1 MAGKSHQMDSL
12 DIHAQAH
19 AALHARAR
27 EQGVNKIVYRIA
39 RSLLVPFFRVYFRM
53 QSIGI
58 DHIPEEGGAIIAAN
72 HRSFLDPFIIGA
84 CAHRPLYFVA
94 KKELFKAPWQAWVL
108 NCLGAFPV
116 DRGNADEQTITTA
129 KAILA
134 RGDIVL
140 IFPEGTRIRP
150 GTLGKPKRGV
160 GRLAL
165 EAGVPVIPIAVT
177 GTEAVRRGW
186 RIRPHK
192 VRVRAGRPLHF
203 PQVDH
208 ASPELA
214 IAVTN
219 RIWPCVALQ
228 WEWLGGLAPIRRA
241 CVIGAGSWGTSLAVS
256 LARAG
261 YDVDLGCRTAEQAR
275 QLTETRVNSRYLPGV
290 ELPPQV
296 NVVNAGKLDLY
307 GHDLIC
313 LAVPAASLPAVMDAH
328 GDQIPHSAGVLVLSK
343 GSLPSHNSSP
353 SAYVGERSRARAL
366 AVLAVEGERPQAGA
380 LAVVASADRGF
391 ARQIS
396 DVLKDIGMS
405 VTLDSDVSG
414 LERRL
419 AGDVVDARAA

>member
-1 MAGKSHQMDSL
+1 MLGKTHGMQSL
-12 DIHAQAH
+12 DTHAAEH

-27 EQGVNKIVYRIA
+27 EQGVNRIVYRIA
-39 RSLLVPFFRVYFRM
+39 RSVLVPFFKLYFRM
-53 QSIGI
+53 QAISC
-58 DHIPEEGGAIIAAN
+58 DHIPTEGGAIIAAN

-84 CAHRPLYFVA
+84 CAPRPLYFVA
-94 KKELFKAPWQAWVL
+94 KKELFKRPWQAWVL

-116 DRGNADEQTITTA
+116 DRGNADEETITTA
-129 KAILA
+129 RAILA

-177 GTEAVRRGW
+177 GTEAVRNGW

-192 VRVRAGRPLHF
+192 VRVRAGAPLHF
-203 PQVDH
+203 PQVDS
-208 ASPELA
+208 ASPQSA

-219 RIWPCVALQ
+219 RIWRCVALQ

-241 CVIGAGSWGTSLAVS
+241 CVIGAGTWGTSLAVS

-275 QLTETRVNSRYLPGV
+275 ALAETRVNSRYLPDV

-296 NVVNAGKLDLY
+296 NVVNAEKLDLY

-313 LAVPAASLPAVMDAH
+313 LAVPATSLPAVMDAH

-343 GSLPSHNSSP
+343 GSLPGARNSP

-366 AVLAVEGERPQAGA
+366 AVLEVEGEAPQAGA

-396 DVLKDIGMS
+396 DVLKDVGMS
-405 VTLDSDVSG
+405 VSIDRDVGG

-419 AGDVVDARAA
+419 AGDVVDATAA

>member
-1 MAGKSHQMDSL
+1 MEHL
-12 DIHAQAH
+12 DPPARDH

-27 EQGVNKIVYRIA
+27 EQGVNRVVYRIA
-39 RSLLVPFFRVYFRM
+39 RTLLVPFFRVYFRM
-53 QSIGI
+53 AAISCEY
-58 DHIPEEGGAIIAAN
+58 IPNEGGAIIAAN

-84 CAHRPLYFVA
+84 CAQRPLYFVA
-94 KKELFKAPWQAWVL
+94 KKELFQTPWQAWLL
-108 NCLGAFPV
+108 NALGAFPV
-116 DRGNADEQTITTA
+116 DRGNADGETIITA

-134 RGDIVL
+134 RGDVL
-140 IFPEGTRIRP
+140 LMFPEGTRIRP

-165 EAGVPVIPIAVT
+165 EAGVPVIPIAIT

-192 VRVRAGRPLHF
+192 VRVRAGRPLLF
-203 PQVDH
+203 PSVEQ
-208 ASPELA
+208 ASPQLA
-214 IAVTN
+214 SAVTN
-219 RIWPCVALQ
+219 RIWRCVALQ

-256 LARAG
+256 LAHAG
-261 YDVDLGCRTAEQAR
+261 YGVDLGCRTSEQAR
-275 QLTETRVNSRYLPGV
+275 TLAETRVNTTYLPGV

-296 NVVNAGKLDLY
+296 NVVPAQTLDLY

-343 GSLPSHNSSP
+343 GDIPGLRHSP
-353 SAYVGERSRARAL
+353 VTYVGERSRARAL
-366 AVLAVEGERPQAGA
+366 AVMAVEGQRPEAGTR
-380 LAVVASADRGF
+380 AVVASADRGF

-396 DVLKDIGMS
+396 DVLRDIGMS
-405 VTLDSDVSG
+405 ASVDGDVSG
-414 LERRL
+414 IERQL
-419 AGDVVDARAA
+419 AGDAVDANAA